1 MPVLVTGA
9 TGHLGNTLCRT
20 LLDDGRKVR
29 GLVRAS
35 SDRTPLKDLDVEYVV
50 GNLLMPDSLEKA
62 MAGCD
67 TVFHTAAVYR
77 TWAPAPEVDIIRP
90 AVEGTRNVL
99 EAAAKMNVRRLIYV
113 SSVVAIGPG
122 NTFYHHRDETEWNTE
137 ATLPYNIAKTRAE
150 QLTHQLAEQ
159 LDLNVIFVLPTSI
172 LGPNDYKITPSTGM
186 VRDFLNGKYPFYFD
200 GAMSLVDVRD
210 VARGMLLAEEKG
222 KIGTRY
228 ILGGEALTIKDIFDQ
243 LAEMT
248 TRSAPVIKLTRGLAK
263 FIAAPMTAAANLF
276 NFQPAITSNMV
287 DDLIDCYYNF
297 ESTLAQEELGYEYR
311 PAIRVLEETIGWL
324 IERGEI
330 PADLR
335 IVENA

>member
-29 GLVRAS
+29 ALVRAS
-35 SDRTPLKDLDVEYVV
+35 SNRAPLKDLDVEYVV

-99 EAAAKMNVRRLIYV
+99 EAAAKMNVHRLIYV

-122 NTFYHHRDETEWNTE
+122 NTFYHHRDETEWNAD

-150 QLTHQLAEQ
+150 QLAHQLAEQ
-159 LDLNVIFVLPTSI
+159 LGLNVIFVLPTSI

-186 VRDFLNGKYPFYFD
+186 VRDFLNGKFPFYFN

-210 VARGMLLAEEKG
+210 VARGMLLAADQG
-222 KIGTRY
+222 KAGTRY
-228 ILGGEALTIKDIFDQ
+228 ILGGESLTIKDIFDQ

-248 TRSAPVIKLTRGLAK
+248 TRSAPVIKVTSGMAK
-263 FIAAPMTAAANLF
+263 VIAAPITAAANLF
-276 NFQPAITSNMV
+276 NFEPAITSNLV
-287 DDLIDCYYNF
+287 DDMIGCYYNF

-324 IERGEI
+324 IERKEI

-335 IVENA
+335 VVENV